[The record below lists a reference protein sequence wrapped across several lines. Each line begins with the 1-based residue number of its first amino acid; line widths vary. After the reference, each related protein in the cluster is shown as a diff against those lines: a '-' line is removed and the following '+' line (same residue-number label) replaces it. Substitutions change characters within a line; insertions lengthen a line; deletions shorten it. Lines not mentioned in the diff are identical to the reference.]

1 MAGAIKHMERSRRS
15 HHNKPNYT
23 SFHRHANAKAA
34 SKQTKAASKQ
44 TKSMSLAGALKQ
56 ALSTHVKKEGG
67 N

>member
-23 SFHRHANAKAA
+23 SFHRHAYYRTA
-34 SKQTKAASKQ
+34 SKQTKRV
-44 TKSMSLAGALKQ
+44 TLAGALKQ

>member
-23 SFHRHANAKAA
+23 SFHRHAYYKAA
-34 SKQTKAASKQ
+34 SKQTKQTKQ
-44 TKSMSLAGALKQ
+44 TKRMPLAGALKQ

>member
-15 HHNKPNYT
+15 HNNKPNYT

-34 SKQTKAASKQ
+34 SKQTKAASKR
-44 TKSMSLAGALKQ
+44 MSLAGALKQ

>member
-23 SFHRHANAKAA
+23 SFHRHAYYKAA
-34 SKQTKAASKQ
+34 SKQTKQ
-44 TKSMSLAGALKQ
+44 TKHMSLAGALKQ

>member
-1 MAGAIKHMERSRRS
+1 MAGAIKHMECSRRS

-34 SKQTKAASKQ
+34 SKQTKR
-44 TKSMSLAGALKQ
+44 MSLAGALKQ

>member
-23 SFHRHANAKAA
+23 SFHRHASAKAA
-34 SKQTKAASKQ
+34 YKQTKAASKR
-44 TKSMSLAGALKQ
+44 MSLAGALKQ

>member
-23 SFHRHANAKAA
+23 SFHRHA
-34 SKQTKAASKQ
+34 STKAASKQ
-44 TKSMSLAGALKQ
+44 TKRMSLAGALKQ